1 MQSVDSLMRD
11 REAQKRMEQ
20 EKINQNRLEQQR
32 LMAENANNIERREQ
46 NYRQY
51 YNGLQ
56 DKQRRL
62 EGIHDRRVADAARSK
77 ERQRED
83 FINRGIE
90 EARRKAEEEEA
101 MKYMKKQEQMRS
113 LASSLKTKIQE
124 HDEEKMMQ
132 KLGYRNKVED
142 LMKYNIQ
149 MQEYEEQQKR
159 LKANQRNDYKN
170 TLETQIK
177 MTEDAKF
184 RNNAEMLEHEKKMHE
199 QFNGLIPGIR
209 SSKYVGLTVAPHD
222 LNSSRSSHVLNGIRS
237 PLNNSAPFA
246 TEGNQ
251 FNAYGQNLSSPTY
264 ARQQDASPYGSSAAG
279 RSDNHNPITNPI
291 PGNLQNPYIAREY
304 NRGALNNSGSRNF
317 LAGVANKN
325 LVV

>member
-1 MQSVDSLMRD
+1 MKNERVEVQRNLANEYERQRFMREEERKRKIEQEKQVEQKMIQDALDSLEKEKRLKEQKRQEFMQSVDSLMRD

-142 LMKYNIQ
+142 LMKYV
-149 MQEYEEQQKR
+149 R
-159 LKANQRNDYKN
+159 R
-170 TLETQIK
+170 TT
-177 MTEDAKF
+177 
-184 RNNAEMLEHEKKMHE
+184 
-199 QFNGLIPGIR
+199 
-209 SSKYVGLTVAPHD
+209 
-222 LNSSRSSHVLNGIRS
+222 
-237 PLNNSAPFA
+237 
-246 TEGNQ
+246 
-251 FNAYGQNLSSPTY
+251 
-264 ARQQDASPYGSSAAG
+264 
-279 RSDNHNPITNPI
+279 
-291 PGNLQNPYIAREY
+291 
-304 NRGALNNSGSRNF
+304 
-317 LAGVANKN
+317 
-325 LVV
+325 

>member
-1 MQSVDSLMRD
+1 VKNERVEVQRNLANEYERQRFMREEERKRKIEQEKQVEQKMIQDALDSLEKEKRLKEQKRQEFMQSVDSLMRD

-142 LMKYNIQ
+142 LMKYV
-149 MQEYEEQQKR
+149 R
-159 LKANQRNDYKN
+159 R
-170 TLETQIK
+170 TT
-177 MTEDAKF
+177 
-184 RNNAEMLEHEKKMHE
+184 
-199 QFNGLIPGIR
+199 
-209 SSKYVGLTVAPHD
+209 
-222 LNSSRSSHVLNGIRS
+222 
-237 PLNNSAPFA
+237 
-246 TEGNQ
+246 
-251 FNAYGQNLSSPTY
+251 
-264 ARQQDASPYGSSAAG
+264 
-279 RSDNHNPITNPI
+279 
-291 PGNLQNPYIAREY
+291 
-304 NRGALNNSGSRNF
+304 
-317 LAGVANKN
+317 
-325 LVV
+325 